1 MNSVERLA
9 AAMAFSFATAGAANA
24 ATPPASA
31 PAAKPATPAAAKPVA
46 AKPAGPSDKAQ
57 IEALEK
63 GFSAAFNAKDV
74 AKIMSYYTHDGLFVF
89 DVTPPRQ
96 HVGWDDYKKDW
107 DDFLGSI
114 AGPVV
119 FKLSDL
125 SITVVGSVAYGHS
138 IQSIDST
145 AKDGAK
151 SELVVRVT
159 DVYRK
164 AGGRWKIVQEHVSI
178 PVDTDTM
185 KPDPLSKP

>member
-1 MNSVERLA
+1 MNSVGRLT
-9 AAMAFSFATAGAANA
+9 AAMVVSFGMLGAANA

-31 PAAKPATPAAAKPVA
+31 PAATPAAQPAKPAA

-63 GFSAAFNAKDV
+63 GFAAAFNAKDA

-89 DVTPPRQ
+89 DVAPPREF
-96 HVGWDDYKKDW
+96 VGWDAYKKDW
-107 DDFLGSI
+107 EGLLASFP
-114 AGPVV
+114 GPLD

-125 SITVVGSVAYGHS
+125 SVTVVGSVAYGHS
-138 IQSIDST
+138 IQSLQTT
-145 AKDGAK
+145 AKDGTK
-151 SELVVRVT
+151 SDLVVRVT

-164 AGGRWKIVQEHVSI
+164 AGGHWKIVQEHVSM
-178 PVDTDTM
+178 PVDLATM

>member
-1 MNSVERLA
+1 MNRVGRLT
-9 AAMAFSFATAGAANA
+9 AAMAVSFGMLGGANA
-24 ATPPASA
+24 AAPASA
-31 PAAKPATPAAAKPVA
+31 PAAKPAAQPAAAQPAA

-63 GFSAAFNAKDV
+63 GFGAAFNAKDV
-74 AKIMSYYTHDGLFVF
+74 GRIMSYYARDGLFVF
-89 DVTPPRQ
+89 DVTPPRE
-96 HVGWDDYKKDW
+96 HVGWADYKKDW
-107 DDFLGSI
+107 DGFLGSI

-119 FKLSDL
+119 FDL
-125 SITVVGSVAYGHS
+125 SELSVTVVGPVAYGHS
-138 IQSIDST
+138 IQSIKTT
-145 AKDGAK
+145 AKDGSK

-164 AGGRWKIVQEHVSI
+164 TGSHWKIVQEHVSI

>member
-1 MNSVERLA
+1 MNSVGRLT
-9 AAMAFSFATAGAANA
+9 AAMAVSFGMLGAANA
-24 ATPPASA
+24 AAPPASA
-31 PAAKPATPAAAKPVA
+31 PAAAAQPAKPAA

-63 GFSAAFNAKDV
+63 GFAAAFNAKD
-74 AKIMSYYTHDGLFVF
+74 ATKIMSYYTHDGLFVF

-96 HVGWDDYKKDW
+96 FVGWDAYKKDW
-107 DDFLGSI
+107 ETLLGSTQ
-114 AGPVV
+114 GPVV

-125 SITVVGSVAYGHS
+125 DVTVVGPVAYGHS
-138 IQSIDST
+138 IQSLQST
-145 AKDGAK
+145 GKDGAK

-164 AGGRWKIVQEHVSI
+164 AGGHWKIVQEHVSI
-178 PVDTDTM
+178 PVDLDTM

>member
-1 MNSVERLA
+1 MNSVGRLT
-9 AAMAFSFATAGAANA
+9 AAMVVSFGMMGAANA

-31 PAAKPATPAAAKPVA
+31 PAATAQPAKPVA

-63 GFSAAFNAKDV
+63 GFAAALGAKDA

-89 DVTPPRQ
+89 DVDPPRE

-107 DDFLGSI
+107 DGFLGSI
-114 AGPVV
+114 KGPVT
-119 FKLSDL
+119 FDMSDL

-138 IQSIDST
+138 IQDIRYP
-145 AKDGAK
+145 AADGSKA
-151 SELVVRVT
+151 ELVVRVT

-164 AGGRWKIVQEHVSI
+164 TAGKWRIVLEHVSV
-178 PVDTDTM
+178 PVDLDTM
-185 KPDPLSKP
+185 KPDLLSKP